1 MYLPDDSF
9 IGSFLE
15 IVTLTSAR
23 KMELKIQFRNPLQS
37 SSFRFVEIT
46 KKDSSYR
53 FIRRKEEIKL
63 FLSRYRQ
70 VFEEVG
76 SLFNRSLVSS
86 NLDWNISLKTG
97 YSEGTYFSKLPLIT
111 SLSLNSG
118 RKLPP
123 ILAKIFSPFFASFLP
138 SFPRKRKGKKETKVK
153 TKVGSPRRLVG
164 REVWRRGNAILIGA
178 AVGLGSWTDLG

>member
-23 KMELKIQFRNPLQS
+23 KMELKIQFRNPFQS
-37 SSFRFVEIT
+37 SEFSIRRNN
-46 KKDSSYR
+46 DSSYR

-86 NLDWNISLKTG
+86 NLD
-97 YSEGTYFSKLPLIT
+97 
-111 SLSLNSG
+111 
-118 RKLPP
+118 
-123 ILAKIFSPFFASFLP
+123 
-138 SFPRKRKGKKETKVK
+138 
-153 TKVGSPRRLVG
+153 
-164 REVWRRGNAILIGA
+164 
-178 AVGLGSWTDLG
+178 

>member
-118 RKLPP
+118 HRKLPP

-138 SFPRKRKGKKETKVK
+138 SFLPSKKKRKK
-153 TKVGSPRRLVG
+153 
-164 REVWRRGNAILIGA
+164 GNEGENEGWSGEKFGGEA
-178 AVGLGSWTDLG
+178 TPF